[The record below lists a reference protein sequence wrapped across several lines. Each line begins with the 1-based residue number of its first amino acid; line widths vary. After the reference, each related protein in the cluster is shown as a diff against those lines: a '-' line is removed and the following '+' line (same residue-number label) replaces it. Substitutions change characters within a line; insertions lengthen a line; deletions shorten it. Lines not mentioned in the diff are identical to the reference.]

1 MQIDKVFLN
10 KMNENEDFL
19 EEDLII
25 EDENS
30 NDEENSGLFEHL
42 NITVDKKQE
51 PLRIDKFLLIYR
63 QNSSRNKISQTCRA
77 GNVLVNGV
85 PVKQNYR
92 VKPGDEIS
100 VLLTHPPRENVIIP
114 EDIPINIVY

>member
-1 MQIDKVFLN
+1 
-10 KMNENEDFL
+10 MNEKEDFL
-19 EEDLII
+19 EEDDLLL

-30 NDEENSGLFEHL
+30 NDEENSVLFEHL

-77 GNVLVNGV
+77 GNVIVNGN
-85 PVKQNYR
+85 PVKQN
-92 VKPGDEIS
+92 
-100 VLLTHPPRENVIIP
+100 
-114 EDIPINIVY
+114 